1 MSQKIDLSQI
11 RFLLIDPSNISMEL
25 TRDVLFMM
33 GARTVRSCANTDR
46 ALEALR
52 SDPYD
57 IVITEWNTAS
67 MTGLQFIDY
76 VRTSPMSPNRLMP
89 ILLMT
94 ARSEEEYVVQARDR
108 GITEF
113 LAKPFT
119 VETLHRR
126 LVSIIAFPRQ
136 FIDADRYFGP
146 DRRRRKDNRYGG
158 PERRTVAESV

>member
-1 MSQKIDLSQI
+1 MQKIDLGQI
-11 RFLLIDPSNISMEL
+11 RFLLIDPNPLSMEL
-25 TRDVLFMM
+25 VQDVLAMM
-33 GARTVRSCANTDR
+33 GARAVRKCATTDR

-52 SDPYD
+52 KDPFD
-57 IVITEWNTAS
+57 IVITEWNTAPMS
-67 MTGLQFIDY
+67 GLEFIEFI
-76 VRTSPMSPNRLMP
+76 RSSPQSPNRLLP

-119 VETLHRR
+119 VDSFFKR
-126 LVSIIAFPRQ
+126 LVSIVAFPRP

-146 DRRRRKDNRYGG
+146 DRRRRRDIRYKG
-158 PERRTVAESV
+158 PERRTPLGAPS